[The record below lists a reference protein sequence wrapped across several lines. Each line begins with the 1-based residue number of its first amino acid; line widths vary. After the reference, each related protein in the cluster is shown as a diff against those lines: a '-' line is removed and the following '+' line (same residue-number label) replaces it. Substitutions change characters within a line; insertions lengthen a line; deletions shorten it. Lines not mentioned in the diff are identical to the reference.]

1 MKRQVVAAYLV
12 VSSVA
17 SVSCSQME
25 ERFKPL
31 GVGDPVPAY
40 ATRTLAGDTARVGAG
55 QPQPLTLLNVWATWC
70 VPCQKEF
77 PDLERIHRDY
87 GPRGLRVLAVSVDAD
102 GDDAKIRDFIRRY
115 AATFSIGHDPEGAI
129 RDRYQ
134 SLGIPESYLI
144 SSDGRLLFRNPGA
157 FPEGAANVRAAI
169 EAALPK

>member
-1 MKRQVVAAYLV
+1 MKRLITAAYLLVAAV
-12 VSSVA
+12 V

-31 GVGDPVPAY
+31 GVGDAVPAY
-40 ATRTLAGDTARVGAG
+40 ATRTLAGDTARVGPG
-55 QPQPLTLLNVWATWC
+55 QTQPLTLLNVWATWC

-87 GPRGLRVLAVSVDAD
+87 GPRGLRVLAVSVDAG
-102 GDDAKIRDFIRRY
+102 GDDAKIRDFIKRY
-115 AATFSIGHDPEGAI
+115 AATFAIGHDPEGAI

-144 SSDGRLLFRNPGA
+144 SPEGRLLFRNPGA
-157 FPEGAANVRAAI
+157 FPEGAANMRAAI

>member
-1 MKRQVVAAYLV
+1 MRRSIAIAYLLAGAV
-12 VSSVA
+12 LLA
-17 SVSCSQME
+17 SCSQME

-31 GVGDPVPAY
+31 GIGDEVPAY
-40 ATRTLAGDTARVGAG
+40 ATRTLAGDTARVGPG
-55 QPQPLTLLNVWATWC
+55 NMQPLTLLNVWATWC

-87 GPRGLRVLAVSVDAD
+87 GSRGLRVLAVSVDAD
-102 GDDAKIRDFIRRY
+102 ADDTKIRDFIGRY
-115 AATFSIGHDPEGAI
+115 GATFSIGHDPEGTI
-129 RDRYQ
+129 RGRYQ

-144 SSDGRLLFRNPGA
+144 SPEGKLLFRNPGA

>member
-1 MKRQVVAAYLV
+1 MKRSIGAAYLLASAV
-12 VSSVA
+12 V
-17 SVSCSQME
+17 SVSCGKME

-31 GVGDPVPAY
+31 SVGDPVPAY
-40 ATRTLAGDTARVGAG
+40 ATRTLAGDTARVGDS

-87 GPRGLRVLAVSVDAD
+87 GARGLRVLAVSVDAD
-102 GDDAKIRDFIRRY
+102 GDDTKIRDFIGRY
-115 AATFSIGHDPEGAI
+115 SATFSIGHDPEGTI

-144 SSDGRLLFRNPGA
+144 SPDGKLLFRNPGA
-157 FPEGAANVRAAI
+157 FPEGAATVRAAI